1 MSDLADALEKEADE
15 ITCYASTISEHRPNG
30 TAKLLR
36 NAALELRSKQRE
48 VDSWRDAYEKAKEYT
63 AELEKAKDSL
73 RDAAIKAN
81 RKLEELSRQAT
92 IKEAT

>member
-1 MSDLADALEKEADE
+1 MSDTPITDENVIDVDHYISPGAGQYVSAGVARKLERELAA
-15 ITCYASTISEHRPNG
+15 
-30 TAKLLR
+30 
-36 NAALELRSKQRE
+36 KQRE
-48 VDSWRDAYEKAKEYT
+48 VDSWRDAYEKAKAYT

-92 IKEAT
+92 IKEGT